1 MLKNLFE
8 EHGKVKKVNII
19 KDQFTG
25 APRGFAFVEMEVA
38 SEAKSA
44 IDALNGHEL
53 EGKKLTV
60 NEARP
65 REAGNRSS
73 RPNGDRG
80 GFGGNGHRRDD
91 RSRSRF

>member
-1 MLKNLFE
+1 MFE
-8 EHGKVKKVNII
+8 QYGKVKSVKII

-25 APRGFAFVEMEVA
+25 ASRGFAFVEMDAA
-38 SEAKSA
+38 SEGKAA
-44 IDALNGHEL
+44 IDGLTGHDL

-65 REAGNRSS
+65 REAGSRPS

-80 GFGGNGHRRDD
+80 GFGGSNGHRRDD